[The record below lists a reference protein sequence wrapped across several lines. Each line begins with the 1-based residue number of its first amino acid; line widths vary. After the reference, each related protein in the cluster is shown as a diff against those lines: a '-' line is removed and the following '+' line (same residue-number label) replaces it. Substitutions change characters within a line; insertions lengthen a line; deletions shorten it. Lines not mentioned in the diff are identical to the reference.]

1 MTLSAEVGLVITPTK
16 QSILAASW
24 FGCCCC
30 FIGRTER
37 DEEHFGGLGMKFSRW
52 DENGTK
58 IEMEVHNESTI
69 DEVLEEFQNFLRA
82 CGYVID
88 YNQRLVLEDMDQ

>member
-1 MTLSAEVGLVITPTK
+1 
-16 QSILAASW
+16 
-24 FGCCCC
+24 
-30 FIGRTER
+30 
-37 DEEHFGGLGMKFSRW
+37 MKFSRW

-58 IEMEVHNESTI
+58 IEMEVHDESTI

-88 YNQRLVLEDMDQ
+88 YNQCLVLEDMDQ